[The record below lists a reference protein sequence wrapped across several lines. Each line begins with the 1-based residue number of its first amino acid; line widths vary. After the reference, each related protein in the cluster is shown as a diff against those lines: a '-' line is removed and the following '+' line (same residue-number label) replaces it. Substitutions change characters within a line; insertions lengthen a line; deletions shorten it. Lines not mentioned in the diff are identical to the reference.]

1 MFDIDK
7 WQEVIDTLRK
17 NKLRTLLT
25 AAGVFW
31 GIFML
36 IVMLGFGAGFERGI
50 RTNVATF
57 SHNSLYVWGER
68 TSMAYDG
75 LQPGRWV
82 PFDVDDIAAIRQLDG
97 IEYLAPRI
105 ELGGWREGSN
115 VVRGEKTGNFSVNG
129 DYPEFM
135 HIQSMN
141 FVGGRFINDLD
152 IRDRRKVAVIGK
164 NVREVMFAADEDP
177 LGKYLQ
183 IRGVYFQVVGMFETH
198 QNGEQGDR
206 QDQTIFVPFTTFQQ
220 AFNTGNRIGWF
231 ALTALPDR
239 NAAELEQKVVALLKE
254 RHRVHPDDDQGIGSF
269 NAAEEW
275 GKISNLFAG
284 IKIFLWLVGTMT
296 LLAGVLGV
304 SNIMLI
310 VVKER
315 TKEIGVRKAIG
326 ATPMSV
332 ISLVIQEAVAL
343 TALAGYSG
351 VVAGVAVIELCG
363 AFWPAEGLANGAFAA
378 PEVSLGTAI
387 IATIVL
393 IVSGAIAG
401 IIPARHAASIEP
413 VVALRAE

>member
-1 MFDIDK
+1 MFDVDK

-36 IVMLGFGAGFERGI
+36 IVMLGFGAGFQRGI
-50 RTNVATF
+50 ETNVAVF
-57 SHNSLYVWGER
+57 AHNSLYVWGER

-75 LQPGRWV
+75 LQPGRPV
-82 PFDVDDIAAIRQLDG
+82 PFDVDDIAAIRQIDG

-105 ELGGWREGSN
+105 ELGGWRDGSN

-129 DYPEFM
+129 DYPELQY
-135 HIQSMN
+135 IQSMN
-141 FVGGRFINDLD
+141 FVSGRFINDLD

-164 NVREVMFAADEDP
+164 NVREVLFSPEEDP
-177 LGKYLQ
+177 IGEYLQ
-183 IRGVYFQVVGMFETH
+183 IRGVYFLVVGLFETTK
-198 QNGEQGDR
+198 NGEEGDR
-206 QDQTIFVPFTTFQQ
+206 DDQTIYVPFTTFQQ
-220 AFNTGNRIGWF
+220 AFNTGNQIGWF

-239 NAAELEQKVVALLKE
+239 SGEELEKKVVAVLKQ
-254 RHRVHPDDDQGIGSF
+254 RHRVHPDDMQGIGSF

-275 GKISNLFAG
+275 GKISNLFSG
-284 IKIFLWLVGTMT
+284 INVFLWLVGTLT

-332 ISLVIQEAVAL
+332 ISLVIQESVAL
-343 TALAGYSG
+343 TALAGYLG
-351 VVAGVAVIELCG
+351 VVAGVALLELC
-363 AFWPAEGLANGAFAA
+363 AAMWPEEGLASGAFAA
-378 PEVSLGTAI
+378 PEVSLGTAV

-393 IVSGAIAG
+393 IVSGVIAG

-413 VVALRAE
+413 VAALRAE